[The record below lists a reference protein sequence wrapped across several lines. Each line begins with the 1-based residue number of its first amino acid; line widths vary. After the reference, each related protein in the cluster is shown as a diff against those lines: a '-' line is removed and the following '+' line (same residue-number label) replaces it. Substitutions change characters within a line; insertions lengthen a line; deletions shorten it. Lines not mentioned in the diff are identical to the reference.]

1 MDRRTFRFEDEEY
14 LQQKREWWVCYG
26 GDGGGDGG
34 GKGNQNV
41 GYGVGQVDAGL
52 AAAAGGPGK
61 GSGLGRGGK
70 GDSYGRGYG
79 VVDGVAVGPGA
90 KNASRET
97 KSALAGFM
105 GLSDATRQRNFN
117 ANAAMEA
124 AEQAGNRP
132 EGPAPKAKVEP
143 KPKPEPTPTPVATA
157 PAASSSSASKYTAPT
172 AAAAPAFNMDA
183 YMAEV
188 DARYADQMASIQK
201 SLDAADEARQKQIDE
216 LTQVTEDKRKKIK
229 SSRKQGRLSL
239 LSGSELGIPMLDA
252 VKTTLG

>member
-14 LQQKREWWVCYG
+14 LQHKRGHLCSNAG
-26 GDGGGDGG
+26 GGADGGAARGYDTSQEHDAFGRARSRGGPQGTLSGG
-34 GKGNQNV
+34 G
-41 GYGVGQVDAGL
+41 GVD
-52 AAAAGGPGK
+52 
-61 GSGLGRGGK
+61 
-70 GDSYGRGYG
+70 
-79 VVDGVAVGPGA
+79 VGPGA
-90 KNASRET
+90 KNANAFDP
-97 KSALAGFM
+97 SAIAKALGKT
-105 GLSDATRQRNFN
+105 DAERQRAFN

-124 AEQAGNRP
+124 AEMAGNRP

-157 PAASSSSASKYTAPT
+157 PAASSSPAPTYTAPT
-172 AAAAPAFNMDA
+172 VAATPAFDMDA

-239 LSGSELGIPMLDA
+239 LSGSELGIP
-252 VKTTLG
+252 TTSTLG

>member
-26 GDGGGDGG
+26 GGGGGDGG
-34 GKGNQNV
+34 GGLSGGRGNSR
-41 GYGVGQVDAGL
+41 GATAAGISA
-52 AAAAGGPGK
+52 AAAAGH
-61 GSGLGRGGK
+61 SVGGQ
-70 GDSYGRGYG
+70 SAT
-79 VVDGVAVGPGA
+79 VDGVAVGRGA
-90 KNASRET
+90 KNASKET
-97 KSALAGFM
+97 KSALAGYM
-105 GLSDATRQRNFN
+105 GLSDADRQRNFN

-124 AEQAGNRP
+124 AEMAGNRP

-143 KPKPEPTPTPVATA
+143 KPKPKPTPKPKATA
-157 PAASSSSASKYTAPT
+157 SAASSSSASKYTAPT
-172 AAAAPAFNMDA
+172 VAATPAFDMDA

-239 LSGSELGIPMLDA
+239 LSGSELGIP
-252 VKTTLG
+252 TTSTLG